1 MKNFLKRK
9 SGMKEKRYMSL
20 QKHKKVIISGGGTGG
35 HIFPAIS
42 IANALRV
49 IEPEIEI
56 LFVGAEGKM
65 EMEKIPAA
73 GYRIIGLPVTGIHR
87 SLTLKNIKVL
97 IKLFKSLGLA
107 KKVLREFKPDVVVG
121 VGGYASGPVL
131 RQAGKMG
138 IPTLIQEQNSY
149 AGVTNKLLSKK
160 ASVICVAYDGMDKYF
175 PAEKIIKTGNPVR
188 QNFDDLKKLETEAL
202 SFFNLKKGF
211 PVILVLGGS
220 LGAGSINISLSEN
233 MNLLKDPDCQWLWQT
248 GKHYYEN
255 VKALVSLSFSENI
268 SVHGFI
274 NRMDYAYAA
283 ADIIVSRAGAG
294 TISELCLV
302 GKPVILVPSPNVAE
316 DHQTKNAKALSE
328 KEAAVLI
335 TDDQAIKIL
344 VNETIK
350 LVSDKT
356 RRVVLSEN
364 IQKMA
369 YRDADIRI
377 AEEVLKLA
385 GK

>member
-1 MKNFLKRK
+1 
-9 SGMKEKRYMSL
+9 MSL
-20 QKHKKVIISGGGTGG
+20 QKHKRVIISGGGTGG

-42 IANALRV
+42 IANALRR
-49 IEPEIEI
+49 IDPEIDI
-56 LFVGAEGKM
+56 LFVGAEGRM

-97 IKLFKSLGLA
+97 IKLFKSLGMA
-107 KKVLREFKPDVVVG
+107 KKVLREFEPDVVVG

-131 RQAGKMG
+131 RQAEKIG

-149 AGVTNKLLSKK
+149 AGVTNKLLAKK

-220 LGAGSINISLSEN
+220 LGAGSINKSLSEN
-233 MNLLKDPDCQWLWQT
+233 INMLRDPDCQWLWQT
-248 GKHYYEN
+248 GKHYFEN

-294 TISELCLV
+294 TISELCLI

-335 TDDQAIKIL
+335 TDDQAIKTL
-344 VNETIK
+344 VNEAIK

-364 IQKMA
+364 ILKMA